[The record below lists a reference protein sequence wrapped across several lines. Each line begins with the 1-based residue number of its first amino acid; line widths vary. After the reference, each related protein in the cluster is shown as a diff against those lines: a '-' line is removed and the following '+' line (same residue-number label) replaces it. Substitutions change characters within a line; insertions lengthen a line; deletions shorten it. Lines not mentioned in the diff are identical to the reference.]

1 MMTRRNLIG
10 ITVSIILGIVVAVV
24 TGYFQSPLMGP
35 TIDFRRNGAPL
46 TWTTYIVGPNTPHTI
61 LWTGLAGDI
70 IFWIAIIYLVLYFP
84 VIRQKN
90 TVQLIEKPLA

>member
-1 MMTRRNLIG
+1 ME
-10 ITVSIILGIVVAVV
+10 
-24 TGYFQSPLMGP
+24 P
-35 TIDFRRNGAPL
+35 TIDFMRNGAPL

-84 VIRQKN
+84 VIRQKKYSP
-90 TVQLIEKPLA
+90 TYRKAFGLITNCTLNKK